1 MDSNIRP
8 STIRE
13 EIQEIC
19 FRRGGYPSAW
29 ARHESCPCC
38 GSKRIRYLFSKYRIA
53 HWVCRSCTFVFVNPY
68 PDESTIE
75 ALYNASYYPAVRR
88 FIEIPK
94 AMQAACDISLSL
106 SSEIYE
112 EIIASIAKRKRNSGV
127 WLDVGGGIGNFLA
140 AVHRKNPGFDLFLNE
155 MNAESRAFAQGHY
168 NLKVL
173 SDSPE
178 TLFRQGFRCDIITM
192 LSVLEHIDHPF
203 EFIKKYGALLNPTGI
218 MMINIPRFSR
228 MNRLFSKSASSNV
241 VPPYHLSLFNEKN
254 LRTLLA
260 RTEIFQDIESW
271 QSGPKAFSL
280 VDLMRVAEYFDV
292 EVPREEMPA
301 PKCIQTRS
309 YKPLQLVA
317 IDYLAK
323 YDKILNP
330 IITRLDGRLFLN
342 VAAVKGTCGSSEST
356 FKK

>member
-1 MDSNIRP
+1 MGSQNRF
-8 STIRE
+8 STLKE
-13 EIQEIC
+13 EIEEIC
-19 FRRGGYPSAW
+19 FGKRGYPDAW
-29 ARHESCPCC
+29 PKHETCPCC
-38 GSKRIRYLFSKYRIA
+38 GSGSIKYLFSKYRIA
-53 HWVCRSCTFVFVNPY
+53 HWICRSCTFVFVNPY

-88 FIEIPK
+88 FVEIPK
-94 AMQAACDISLSL
+94 ARKAAHDVSLSL
-106 SSEIYE
+106 SSEIYD
-112 EIIASIAKRKRNSGV
+112 EIITYATDRKQGGI
-127 WLDVGGGIGNFLA
+127 WLDAGGGIGNFLA
-140 AVHRKNPGFDLFLNE
+140 MVRQKNPGFDLFLNE
-155 MNAESRAFAQGHY
+155 MNAESQAFAQGHY
-168 NLKVL
+168 HLTVL

-178 TLFRQGFRCDIITM
+178 ALFKQGFRCDIITM
-192 LSVLEHIDHPF
+192 LSVLEHIDRPF
-203 EFIKKYGALLNPTGI
+203 EFMKKYAALLNPNGI

-228 MNRLFSKSASSNV
+228 MNRLFSKSASSSV

-254 LRTLLA
+254 IRALLA
-260 RTEIFQDIESW
+260 RTALFQDIDSW

-309 YKPLQLVA
+309 YRPLQLVA

-323 YDKILNP
+323 YDKILDP

-342 VAAVKGTCGSSEST
+342 VAAVKGSRRPLES
-356 FKK
+356 